1 MPFLPQVEL
10 GETFRPFAFLRE
22 HFGFIPN
29 LFRAQTLLPRVI
41 EAEARIVDT
50 VLLREGALSRRQKE
64 CLLLAISAAHRNT
77 YCVTAHWKMLR
88 MLGMADDQLRQIT
101 INRRRAGLPRADVA
115 LLDFGLKLTQH
126 PTGVSRVDID
136 GLRRHGFS
144 DEAILEVVLV
154 SALTDFVCTLSEGLD
169 AVPDFQPKRIPSTS
183 TAIHRPARGKTAHRI
198 GGHTH
203 ATPAPYLPAV
213 DLSPDAFA
221 PFAFFREQF
230 GFIPN
235 IFRAQTL
242 RPDVVEAE
250 ADVVGTVLLT
260 GDVLSRVRKECI
272 LLVVSAANLNTY
284 CVAVH
289 CEMLRALG
297 MPEDESDQIAMD
309 HRQAGLSH
317 ADTALLDF
325 ALKLSQRP
333 IEVGRRDIDGLR
345 KHGFTDQQILESIV
359 MTGLTGFLNTLQM
372 GLGTVPDFEPT
383 RIFGVRTRSV
393 AGIPESPRPPGAE
406 IVNLPPA
413 PGGLMGV
420 TRTRVAGVALGE
432 DADAGLVARVRRGE
446 VQAFEELVR
455 RHQRRI
461 YRTLMGLTGSPEDA
475 EDGTQDA
482 FLKAFEQIGK
492 FRGASKFSTWLTR
505 IAINEGIQRLR
516 GRKRQEPLKDD
527 GRDDAKAYRPRH
539 VRAWDDNPEQLYS
552 QAEMRALVE
561 RALLKL
567 PTMYRVAVILRDLEQ
582 LSTEEAAKVLSVGIA
597 ALKSRLLR
605 GRLMLREAL
614 APHFVGRGRGTARV

>member
-1 MPFLPQVEL
+1 MPFLPQVEP
-10 GETFRPFAFLRE
+10 GETFWPFAFFRE
-22 HFGFIPN
+22 TFGFVPN

-64 CLLLAISAAHRNT
+64 CLLLTISAAHRNT
-77 YCVTAHWKMLR
+77 YCVTAHWEMLR
-88 MLGMADDQLRQIT
+88 ALGMADRQLRQVIVDH
-101 INRRRAGLPRADVA
+101 RRADLCRADVA
-115 LLDFGLKLTQH
+115 LLEFGLKLTQR
-126 PTGVSRVDID
+126 PTAISGEDID
-136 GLRRHGFS
+136 ALRRQGFP
-144 DEAILEVVLV
+144 DEAILEAVLTA
-154 SALTDFVCTLSEGLD
+154 ALTDFVCILSEGLD
-169 AVPDFQPKRIPSTS
+169 AVPDFRPKKISQGAPPLLRGV
-183 TAIHRPARGKTAHRI
+183 RARVT
-198 GGHTH
+198 HTH
-203 ATPAPYLPAV
+203 GTPGPYLRTV
-213 DLSPDAFA
+213 DLGPKSFP
-221 PFAFFREQF
+221 PFAFLQEQF

-242 RPDVVEAE
+242 RPDVLEAE
-250 ADVVGTVLLT
+250 ADVIRTVLLT
-260 GDVLSRVRKECI
+260 DDVLTRVRKEYI

-289 CEMLRALG
+289 CEMLRVLG
-297 MPEDESDQIAMD
+297 VPEDESDQIAMN
-309 HRQAGLSH
+309 HRQAGLSS

-325 ALKLSQRP
+325 ALKLSRRP
-333 IEVGRRDIDGLR
+333 TEVGRGDVDGLH

-372 GLGTVPDFEPT
+372 GLGTVPDFQPT
-383 RIFGVRTRSV
+383 RTFGVRTRSV
-393 AGIPESPRPPGAE
+393 AGIPEPPRPAGIE
-406 IVNLPPA
+406 RVNLPSP
-413 PGGLMGV
+413 PGGLMSV

-432 DADAGLVARVRRGE
+432 DADGDLVARVRRGDL
-446 VQAFEELVR
+446 QAFEELVR

-475 EDGTQDA
+475 EDGTQNA

-516 GRKRQEPLKDD
+516 GRKRQVLL
-527 GRDDAKAYRPRH
+527 GGGGSDDATEYRPRH

-567 PTMYRVAVILRDLEQ
+567 PTMYRVAVILRDIEQ
-582 LSTEEAAKVLSVGIA
+582 LSTEEAAKALSVGIA

-614 APHFVGRGRGTARV
+614 APHFVGRGKGTVRV